1 MNFSKPCNYIK
12 SQERIN
18 EDIAIIDK
26 RIEIIKS
33 SPNFANYVREK
44 LGTNYPYSIFR
55 PKSDLAMMLFKADT
69 ALGPSQYSL
78 NILTLK
84 PTVNSPIQTF
94 IPDLITKF

>member
-1 MNFSKPCNYIK
+1 MSYVK

-26 RIEIIKS
+26 RIAIIKS
-33 SPNFANYVREK
+33 HPEIANYIREK
-44 LGTNYPYSIFR
+44 IGTKYLYSIFR
-55 PKSDLAMMLFKADT
+55 PKPDLALMLFKTDT
-69 ALGPSQYSL
+69 DVGPSQYSL

-84 PTVNSPIQTF
+84 PTVNSPIKTF